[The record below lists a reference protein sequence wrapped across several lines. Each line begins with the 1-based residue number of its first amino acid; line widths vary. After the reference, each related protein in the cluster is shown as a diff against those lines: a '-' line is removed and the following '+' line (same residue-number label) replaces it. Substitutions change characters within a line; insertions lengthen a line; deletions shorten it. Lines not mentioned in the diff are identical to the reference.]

1 MDERVIIFKN
11 EQGQVTI
18 CYPSNGTPVERVK
31 VKDTPPDSII
41 VKKSRLPFEDYDF
54 FDCWELRDGV
64 NVTVSL
70 EKAKEVTKQRL
81 RQERKTLLAEQDI
94 AFQRAL
100 ETGANTE
107 AIVKEKNRLRDLT
120 KLVDQCTTLDELR
133 KIKVRI

>member
-18 CYPSNGTPVERVK
+18 CYPSNGTPIERVK
-31 VKDTPPDSII
+31 VKDTPLDSII

-64 NVTVSL
+64 NVTVSF
-70 EKAKEVTKQRL
+70 EKAKEVTRQRL

-107 AIVKEKNRLRDLT
+107 EIVKEKNRLRDLT